1 MTRLNR
7 NKGIVGFEELLEL
20 YIKKDNINKLIM
32 DNVDFIMVNG
42 LTNILP
48 QEVKDMFIF

>member
-7 NKGIVGFEELLEL
+7 NKEIVGFEELLEL
-20 YIKKDNINKLIM
+20 YIKIDIINKLIM
-32 DNVDFIMVNG
+32 NNIDFIMVNG
-42 LTNILP
+42 LTNIVP